1 MSRRPRPG
9 DPAGVLLVD
18 KPHGPTSHDVV
29 DFLRW
34 SLQVRQV
41 GHCGTLDP
49 MATGLLIVC
58 VGKAMT
64 RLVPYLTAADKRY
77 QARFTLGRSTDTAD
91 AEGTVIDQAPVS
103 EADEERARS
112 ALAGLCGD
120 LSLPPPAFS
129 AVRVAGRRAHELARA
144 GLDPGLE
151 PRPMRVESLE
161 LCATERDADGAPVLV
176 ADLIVAKGT
185 YVRSLALA
193 VAERAGVPVHLSGLR
208 RTACGPAGVDDPAAL
223 RGLAAVPH
231 GVAPDGSPR
240 WRIRPGEGGEDREA
254 CRAQVRAHLRG
265 PARFLPFP
273 VAELQGEEE
282 QALATRLE
290 QGQRLAGHEPGWA
303 ALDGRHP
310 ELARARAEGESFGL
324 THGDTLIVLRVE
336 AGPEGRARIAPERVL
351 RGARAHSEA

>member
-9 DPAGVLLVD
+9 DPTGIVLVD
-18 KPHGPTSHDVV
+18 KPRGPTSHDVV

-34 SLQVRQV
+34 SLRVRQV

-64 RLVPYLTAADKRY
+64 RLVPYLTATDKRY
-77 QARFTLGRSTDTAD
+77 EARFTLGRATDTAD
-91 AEGTVIDQAPVS
+91 AEGVVVEEASVT
-103 EADEERARS
+103 EADLQRARS
-112 ALAGLCGD
+112 ALEGLTGD
-120 LSLPPPAFS
+120 LSLPPPAYS

-144 GLDPGLE
+144 GLQPALE
-151 PRPMRVESLE
+151 PRPMRVASLE
-161 LCATERDADGAPVLV
+161 LRPSERNAEGAPVLV
-176 ADLIVAKGT
+176 ANLTVTKGT

-193 VAERAGVPVHLSGLR
+193 VGERAGIPVHLSGLR
-208 RTACGPAGVDDPAAL
+208 RTACGPARMEDAAAL
-223 RGLAAVPH
+223 RGLVALGH
-231 GVAPDGSPR
+231 GEAPDGSPR
-240 WRIRPGEGGEDREA
+240 WRIRPAEGGEDREA
-254 CRAQVRAHLRG
+254 CGAHVRAHLQD

-273 VAELQGEEE
+273 VGELDGEEE
-282 QALATRLE
+282 LAMAVRLE

-303 ALDGRHP
+303 TLDGRHP
-310 ELARARAEGESFGL
+310 QIARARAEGDPFGL
-324 THGDTLIVLRVE
+324 THGDTLILLRVE